1 MKILYADDKKN
12 WHILF
17 ENVLKERGIKVLHA
31 YTSKDVIEKISQER
45 PNVVILDMTLR
56 DSSALDVLPDIAK
69 EKLPVLVIGY
79 RKEGLD
85 EERLKSYGASRVLQ
99 KPFTVNELLAVL
111 EELKEGTLVRRE
123 RVLEHEEEEKLEIV
137 LPEEAT
143 VSPSEQEELEILEIE
158 PEEMEVQPEQLSQV
172 QEEQQPVKPAKEKTL
187 STSVA
192 ATSTEISKEELKE
205 ILKPEIENLIREIVW
220 EVVPEIAEK
229 VIREEIEK
237 LVKSRLA

>member
-45 PNVVILDMTLR
+45 PDVVILDMTLR
-56 DSSALDVLPDIAK
+56 GSSALDVLPDIAK
-69 EKLPVLVIGY
+69 KRLPVLVIGY
-79 RKEGLD
+79 KKEGLD
-85 EERLKSYGASRVLQ
+85 EEKLKSYGASRVLQ
-99 KPFTVNELLAVL
+99 KPFTVNELMDVL
-111 EELKEGTLVRRE
+111 EELTLERKEK
-123 RVLEHEEEEKLEIV
+123 VLEHEEEEKLEIV

-172 QEEQQPVKPAKEKTL
+172 QEEQQPVKPAREKTL

>member
-45 PNVVILDMTLR
+45 PDVVILDMTLR
-56 DSSALDVLPDIAK
+56 GSSALDVLPDIAK
-69 EKLPVLVIGY
+69 KRLPVLVIGY
-79 RKEGLD
+79 KKEGLD
-85 EERLKSYGASRVLQ
+85 EEKLKSYGASRVLQ
-99 KPFTVNELLAVL
+99 KPFTVNELMDVL
-111 EELKEGTLVRRE
+111 EELTLERKEK
-123 RVLEHEEEEKLEIV
+123 VLEHEEEEKLEIV

-158 PEEMEVQPEQLSQV
+158 PKEMEVQPEQLSQV
-172 QEEQQPVKPAKEKTL
+172 QEGQPVKP
-187 STSVA
+187 A

-205 ILKPEIENLIREIVW
+205 ILRPEIESLIREIVW